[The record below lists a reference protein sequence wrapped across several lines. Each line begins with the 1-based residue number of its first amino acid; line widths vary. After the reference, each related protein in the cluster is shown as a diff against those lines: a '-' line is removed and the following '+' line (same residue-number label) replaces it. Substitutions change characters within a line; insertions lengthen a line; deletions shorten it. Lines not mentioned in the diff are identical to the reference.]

1 MHIRNWFLSNDLSS
15 DQIGDTKTRSSI
27 LIWEAIP
34 LDIMTHVA
42 KIVEIIGSSDK
53 GWEEAAQVALDEAK
67 KTIHG
72 ITGLEVTDMTAK
84 VDANSDMISQY
95 RAAVKISF
103 GVEH

>member
-1 MHIRNWFLSNDLSS
+1 
-15 DQIGDTKTRSSI
+15 
-27 LIWEAIP
+27 
-34 LDIMTHVA
+34 MTHVA

-53 GWEEAAQVALDEAK
+53 GWEEATQVALDEAK

-84 VDANSDMISQY
+84 VDPNSGKISQY

>member
-1 MHIRNWFLSNDLSS
+1 
-15 DQIGDTKTRSSI
+15 
-27 LIWEAIP
+27 
-34 LDIMTHVA
+34 MTHVA
-42 KIVEIIGSSDK
+42 KVVEIIGSSDK

-84 VDANSDMISQY
+84 VDPNTGNITQY

>member
-1 MHIRNWFLSNDLSS
+1 M
-15 DQIGDTKTRSSI
+15 GYKTCSSI
-27 LIWEAIP
+27 LVWEAIP

-42 KIVEIIGSSDK
+42 KIVEIIGTSDK
-53 GWEEAAQVALDEAK
+53 GWKEAAQVALDEAK

-72 ITGLEVTDMTAK
+72 ITGLEVRDMTAK
-84 VDANSDMISQY
+84 VDPNSSMITEY